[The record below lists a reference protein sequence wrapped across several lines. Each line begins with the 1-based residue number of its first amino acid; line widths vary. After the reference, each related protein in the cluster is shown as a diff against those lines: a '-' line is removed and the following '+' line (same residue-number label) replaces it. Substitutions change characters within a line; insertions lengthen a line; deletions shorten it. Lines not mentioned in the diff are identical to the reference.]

1 MTFGLADCRLH
12 VKRQGTVDYVQSN
25 TVKKTYQLRGKIW
38 VAWHMRINILLHRSC
53 NLSQKHA
60 KLKHTLSFLKKAKSI
75 RIEQATFFSQPQFL
89 KELSSK
95 QVDQYSVIYLV
106 DSPLLPVH
114 VFITMLQSVRHMS
127 KYLSLRHSY
136 SKCSS
141 LDTHHSSVYCSFCN
155 RRSLHDIIKKVGPF
169 KHASPFANPFCSLT
183 KEVKSSL
190 QKESTLISAI
200 M

>member
-1 MTFGLADCRLH
+1 M
-12 VKRQGTVDYVQSN
+12 
-25 TVKKTYQLRGKIW
+25 
-38 VAWHMRINILLHRSC
+38 
-53 NLSQKHA
+53 
-60 KLKHTLSFLKKAKSI
+60 
-75 RIEQATFFSQPQFL
+75 
-89 KELSSK
+89 
-95 QVDQYSVIYLV
+95 DQYSVIYLV

-114 VFITMLQSVRHMS
+114 VFITMLQSVWHMS
-127 KYLSLRHSY
+127 KYLSLRPSY

-200 M
+200 MWDATKCHKNKRILFPILFFWNRKTNLCSHLSKR

>member
-1 MTFGLADCRLH
+1 M
-12 VKRQGTVDYVQSN
+12 
-25 TVKKTYQLRGKIW
+25 
-38 VAWHMRINILLHRSC
+38 
-53 NLSQKHA
+53 
-60 KLKHTLSFLKKAKSI
+60 
-75 RIEQATFFSQPQFL
+75 
-89 KELSSK
+89 
-95 QVDQYSVIYLV
+95 DQYSIIYLV

-190 QKESTLISAI
+190 QKERSTTRVNFFLDKLFVSTLISAI
-200 M
+200 MWDATKCHKNKRILFPILFFWNRKTNLCSHLSKR